1 MNINSGIGYL
11 KQMNFLAHLYL
22 SGDDPKV
29 MVGNFIGDFV
39 KGKDALSRYEE
50 RIAFGIELHRSI
62 DAFTDS
68 HPVVRESKKRLSAKY
83 RHYSAVI
90 VDMYYDHFLS
100 RNWKE
105 FHSVPLEIY
114 SRNSYQVLED
124 HDSILP
130 DRLKVMLQYMIRGN
144 WLLGYGT
151 VEGIGQALSGM
162 ARRTPYES
170 KMELAAGDLRENYD
184 AFKSDFMKFFPELRT
199 YALSILSSRQ

>member
-1 MNINSGIGYL
+1 
-11 KQMNFLAHLYL
+11 MNFLAHLYL
-22 SGDDPKV
+22 SGDDPKI
-29 MVGNFIGDFV
+29 MVGNFIADFV
-39 KGKDALSRYEE
+39 KGKDALYKYEE

-68 HPVVRESKKRLSAKY
+68 HPVVRVSKKRLSAKY

-100 RNWKE
+100 RYWEE
-105 FHSVPLEIY
+105 FHSVPLETY
-114 SRNSYQVLED
+114 SRNVYQILEN
-124 HDSILP
+124 HSAVLP
-130 DRLKVMLQYMIRGN
+130 DQLNMLLRYMIKGN

-170 KMELAAGDLRENYD
+170 KMELAAGDLRDNYEV
-184 AFKSDFMKFFPELRT
+184 FKSDFMNFFPELRA
-199 YALSILSSRQ
+199 YAISILSNTG